1 MSIVYLAI
9 GSNLGDRHEN
19 IETAKMLLLENNINI
34 LHYSSIIETIPAGGP
49 PDQPNFLNGV
59 IKIETNLNPDDLL
72 DLLKTIESKLGRKK
86 TVRNGPRTIDLD
98 ILLYDQLKYQT
109 EQLTIPHPRMLK
121 RDFVMNPL
129 KEIDPQLTAI
139 FINENS
145 ESSDDAKHQQDLASG
160 GPRHRRINGGRN

>member
-34 LHYSSIIETIPAGGP
+34 LHCSSIIETIPAGGP

-145 ESSDDAKHQQDLASG
+145 ESSDAKHQQDLASG